1 MKILLLN
8 NNPIINKLVTLSA
21 QKTSDELDVVGSI
34 DEISDNGYNL
44 LIVDDMFYS
53 EDLLQQI
60 KEKTEFSK
68 SLYIC
73 SKDSLHVEGFTSI
86 LKKPFLPTDLVEL
99 FSVFGKESDI
109 VNLDPNVSDND
120 KTDTQEIKIDESLEE
135 DEAVE
140 DNLSDDKF
148 LFDEDNISD
157 NELSLDEDD
166 ISESVLDKEEVQEV
180 QELLD
185 ETEEDFDFEEELEL
199 DSEDEEETK
208 PEVEKELEETAE
220 KDFDFEEELE
230 LDSEDEDEE
239 AEPES
244 EEELK
249 ETAEEDFDFEEELEL
264 DSEDEEEAEPESEE
278 EIKLE
283 SEEEL
288 KETAEEDFN
297 FEEELE
303 PDSEDE
309 KESEK
314 VVEEDLEAQIQN
326 AVEGLSEEDLE
337 SEVDEETLLNIATS
351 EINSIDVLSSRDLKL
366 AIGEEVEDIEDQ
378 RDDEQ
383 DLQEITEEIQPQK
396 EESVKEDLLIS
407 DDENSGVESLKK
419 LLKAL
424 SNEDVAASLKGMKI
438 NINITLGDK

>member
-1 MKILLLN
+1 MVGYFLICHYIIWVNHLQGINMKILLLN

-199 DSEDEEETK
+199 DSEDEEE
-208 PEVEKELEETAE
+208 
-220 KDFDFEEELE
+220 
-230 LDSEDEDEE
+230 
-239 AEPES
+239 
-244 EEELK
+244 
-249 ETAEEDFDFEEELEL
+249 
-264 DSEDEEEAEPESEE
+264 AEPESEE